1 MTSEPAS
8 TEAAERARYQGYTE
22 AEIDQALARSLRS
35 DWPSIVIRLAIVA
48 TTYGL
53 LARAIL
59 AEPLPATLIA
69 LPLIVELLAIFWLGL
84 FLAAFVVDDKAF
96 RTSALKPWATA
107 FWTAVAAIGLFMWLT
122 LSPTSGRSQLEN
134 VAPNLANAQRL
145 VFDSGL
151 HWALVAVTGGLVVT
165 TLFEVLDWKR
175 RGGVFVWTSITTA
188 GFRVGLGI
196 VALAPL
202 VVLGMFV
209 APLIES
215 WFTRS
220 PADARAWL
228 IWGVLLLLEISV
240 VIVGV
245 LMHRDILGKGGPK
258 SERARAGRRL
268 PG

>member
-1 MTSEPAS
+1 MKTDHAS
-8 TEAAERARYQGYTE
+8 TEAAERAKYQGYTE
-22 AEIDQALARSLRS
+22 AEIDQALAQSLRS
-35 DWPSIVIRLAIVA
+35 DWPSILLRLAIVV

-59 AEPLPATLIA
+59 AEPLPAALIA

-84 FLAAFVVDDKAF
+84 FLATFVVDDQAF
-96 RTSALKPWATA
+96 RTSARKPWATL
-107 FWTAVAAIGLFMWLT
+107 FWTALAMAGLFMWLT

-134 VAPNLANAQRL
+134 VAPNLAEARRMI
-145 VFDSGL
+145 VDSGL
-151 HWALVAVTGGLVVT
+151 HWALIAVTGGLVVT

-188 GFRVGLGI
+188 GFRLGLGI

-202 VVLGMFV
+202 VVLGIFV

-228 IWGVLLLLEISV
+228 TWGVLLLLEIAV
-240 VIVGV
+240 VVVGV

-258 SERARAGRRL
+258 TARAAARGQL

>member
-1 MTSEPAS
+1 MSRDRDA

-22 AEIDQALARSLRS
+22 SEIDQALAQSLRS
-35 DWPSIVIRLAIVA
+35 DWPSILVRLAIIA

-53 LARAIL
+53 LARAML

-84 FLAAFVVDDKAF
+84 FLAAFVVDDRAF
-96 RTSALKPWATA
+96 RTSALKPWATL
-107 FWTAVAAIGLFMWLT
+107 FWTAVAAVGLFVWLT
-122 LSPTSGRSQLEN
+122 LAPGSGRSQLEN
-134 VAPNLANAQRL
+134 VAPNLADARRL

-151 HWALVAVTGGLVVT
+151 HWAIVAVTGGLVVT

-188 GFRVGLGI
+188 GFRLGLGI

-202 VVLGMFV
+202 VVLGLFV
-209 APLIES
+209 APLIGS

-220 PADARAWL
+220 PDDARAWL
-228 IWGVLLLLEISV
+228 TWGVLLLLEIAV
-240 VIVGV
+240 VVVSV
-245 LMHRDILGKGGPK
+245 LMHRDILGKAGAK
-258 SERARAGRRL
+258 TARGRL

>member
-1 MTSEPAS
+1 MTSSPDAGES
-8 TEAAERARYQGYTE
+8 AERARYQGYTE
-22 AEIDQALARSLRS
+22 AEIDRALAQSLRS
-35 DWPSIVIRLAIVA
+35 DWPSILVRLAIIA

-84 FLAAFVVDDKAF
+84 FLAAFVVDDRAF
-96 RTSALKPWATA
+96 RTSALKPWATL
-107 FWTAVAAIGLFMWLT
+107 FWTAVAAVGLFMWLT
-122 LSPTSGRSQLEN
+122 LAPGSGRSQLEN
-134 VAPNLANAQRL
+134 VAPNLAEARRL

-151 HWALVAVTGGLVVT
+151 HWAIVAVTGGLVVT
-165 TLFEVLDWKR
+165 TLFEVLDFKR

-188 GFRVGLGI
+188 GFRLGLGI

-202 VVLGMFV
+202 VLLGIFV
-209 APLIES
+209 APLIGA

-220 PADARAWL
+220 PDDARAWL
-228 IWGVLLLLEISV
+228 TWGVLLLLEIAV
-240 VIVGV
+240 VMVGA
-245 LMHRDILGKGGPK
+245 LMHRDILGKAGAK
-258 SERARAGRRL
+258 TARGRL